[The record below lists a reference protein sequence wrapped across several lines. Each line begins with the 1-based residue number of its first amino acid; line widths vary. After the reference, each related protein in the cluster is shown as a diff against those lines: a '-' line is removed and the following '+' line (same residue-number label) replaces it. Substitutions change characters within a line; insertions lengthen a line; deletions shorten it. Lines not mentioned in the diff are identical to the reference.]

1 MIANFRYIEKL
12 WHSENFAGIANI
24 LLCHREIH
32 CSPMLDPAAT
42 VPLATVPCIYC
53 SIGHCSLHPASCI
66 LQLAIFLFSSL
77 LSSWSLIYDV
87 EFDSNSSCLDRL
99 NNVGMISSQKLK
111 NLPQNAISG
120 IVGTLMCKSG

>member
-1 MIANFRYIEKL
+1 MCIAK
-12 WHSENFAGIANI
+12 NFAKIAKI
-24 LLCHREIH
+24 SLCHSEIH
-32 CSPMLDPAAT
+32 CSTMLDPAAT
-42 VPLATVPCIYC
+42 VPLATVPCI
-53 SIGHCSLHPASCI
+53 LN
-66 LQLAIFLFSSL
+66 LAIFLFSSL

-111 NLPQNAISG
+111 NLPQNAISR